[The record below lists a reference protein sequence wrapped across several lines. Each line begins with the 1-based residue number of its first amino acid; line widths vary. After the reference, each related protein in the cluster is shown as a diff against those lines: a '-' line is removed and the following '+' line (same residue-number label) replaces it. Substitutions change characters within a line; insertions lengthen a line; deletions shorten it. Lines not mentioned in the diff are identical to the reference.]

1 MGRLQKRKPAN
12 LKKKKSDAGSSAPDS
27 VQTDQSAAPATRD
40 KAAETKLNRQKPAMS
55 ASRRMSSEQTAL
67 MKLVD
72 RYFGKWIQ
80 FFREVMVEL
89 GKVTWPSRKETIATT
104 AVVIVFVIIISLF
117 LGAVDISLSSLVRLI
132 L

>member
-1 MGRLQKRKPAN
+1 MGRLQKPKPAN
-12 LKKKKSDAGSSAPDS
+12 PKKKKSDSGNSAPDS
-27 VQTDQSAAPATRD
+27 IQTEQSAVSANREKDADAKSNRHKPVLSAT
-40 KAAETKLNRQKPAMS
+40 
-55 ASRRMSSEQTAL
+55 RRMSSEPTAL

-80 FFREVMVEL
+80 FFREVKIEL
-89 GKVTWPSRKETIATT
+89 GKVTWPSRKETIGMT
-104 AVVIVFVIIISLF
+104 AVVIVFVIIVSLF